1 MCKTAFIFVLSIIML
16 TSIYSYFL
24 RQTAIRGDILVELE
38 GNKGLII
45 PFSYDIIN
53 RNKFEFMYSI
63 VYLDRQIEEY
73 DKSNV
78 YFHLKL
84 LNNQIIKIKD
94 IIEFDYFSFSLKE
107 NSQYIIKTELQVDDQ
122 IIINS
127 IMSKLEFVRVI

>member
-16 TSIYSYFL
+16 TSTYSYFL

-38 GNKGLII
+38 GNKGLIV

-53 RNKFEFMYSI
+53 RNKFEFMYNI